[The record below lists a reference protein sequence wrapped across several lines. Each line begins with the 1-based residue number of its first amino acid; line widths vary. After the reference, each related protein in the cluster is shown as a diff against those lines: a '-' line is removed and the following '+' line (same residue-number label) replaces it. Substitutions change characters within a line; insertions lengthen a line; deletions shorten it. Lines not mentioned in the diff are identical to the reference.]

1 MADSWPHR
9 TSGPRGAVVLLAFLL
24 GIAATAGT
32 VVSDTPFAAGAPVV
46 SAPSSPVGAQLAW
59 FLGTTARLPLT
70 TEDFSTHFDAD
81 FRARVSVSEFN
92 NELAALGP
100 PDPMTLVQVSP
111 DGPSSLR
118 ALATLGSLRFE
129 VQISVDSSGLI
140 AGLLLKLDQT
150 TPPSWSVLDHQ
161 LSALAPSVSFLA
173 AKVSANGSCTTV
185 HALAASTAR
194 PLGSMFK
201 LFVLGALANAVHH
214 HTIRW
219 DQDVTVTAAVK
230 VGGSG
235 TLQAMPDGTR
245 ITVEQAAIKM
255 ISVSDNTAADI
266 LLKLV
271 GRAAVESQ
279 VRKWS
284 SHPSLDIPFLTVSE
298 AFALKYADYPA
309 MEKHYLAL
317 GPAQRAAFLTSTV
330 DAVPESSEQGSATPR
345 AIDSIE
351 WFASANDL
359 CRAFAGLRGLQSE
372 PGLSPLSTVLS
383 TNNGGIGLPAK
394 EWPRIWFKGGSEKGV
409 LTLGYLGR
417 DAKGNTYVVIALTS
431 NRTQDLG
438 PAATA
443 QLVGVVSGA
452 FLLLH

>member
-1 MADSWPHR
+1 MAELWQR
-9 TSGPRGAVVLLAFLL
+9 RNSGRRGAVVLLAFLL
-24 GIAATAGT
+24 GIAATSGT
-32 VVSDTPFAAGAPVV
+32 VLSEAPSAAGAAVV

-59 FLGTTARLPLT
+59 FLGTTARLPLSA
-70 TEDFSTHFDAD
+70 EDIGSHFDAS
-81 FRARVSVSEFN
+81 FLAKVSVSELN
-92 NELAALGP
+92 NSLAALGP
-100 PDPMTLVQVSP
+100 PGPMTLVQVSP
-111 DGPSSLR
+111 EGPSSLR
-118 ALATLGSLRFE
+118 ALVTLGSLRFE
-129 VQISVDSSGLI
+129 VQMSVDSSGLI
-140 AGLLLKLDQT
+140 AGLLLKLDQA
-150 TPPSWSVLDHQ
+150 TPPSWSALDHE

-185 HALAASTAR
+185 HAVAASTPR

-219 DQDVTVTAAVK
+219 DQDVTVTAAIK
-230 VGGSG
+230 VAGSG
-235 TLQAMPDGTR
+235 TLQSMPDGSR
-245 ITVEQAAIKM
+245 LTVEQAAIKM

-271 GRAAVESQ
+271 GRTAVESQ

-284 SHPSLDIPFLTVSE
+284 SHPSLDLPFLTVSE
-298 AFALKYADYPA
+298 AFALKYANYPA

-317 GPAQRAAFLTSTV
+317 GSAQRAAFLASTV
-330 DAVPESSEQGSATPR
+330 DAVPESAERGSATPR

-351 WFASANDL
+351 WFASADDL

-372 PGLSPLSTVLS
+372 PGLSPLSIVLS

-394 EWPRIWFKGGSEKGV
+394 KWPRIWFKGGSEKGV

-438 PAATA
+438 PATTA